1 MVGDV
6 VIYED
11 NNEAY
16 LCSLGIRDN
25 NGSGGSCSCHHY
37 RVIYFPNL
45 VAQVHLVSP

>member
-1 MVGDV
+1 MSMVGDA

-25 NGSGGSCSCHHY
+25 KEVGSQGG
-37 RVIYFPNL
+37 VVFL
-45 VAQVHLVSP
+45 VTLIA